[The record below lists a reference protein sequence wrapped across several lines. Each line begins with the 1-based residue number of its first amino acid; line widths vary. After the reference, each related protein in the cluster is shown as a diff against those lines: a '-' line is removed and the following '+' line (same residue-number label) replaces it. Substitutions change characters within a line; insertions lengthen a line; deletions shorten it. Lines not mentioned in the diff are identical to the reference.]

1 MPITGNQIKAARA
14 LAGMDQ
20 KALAEAAQIG
30 INTVRNIEG
39 SGPEPA
45 AGRIDT
51 LNAIR
56 EALQRAGVIF
66 VEEGQM
72 SSDGLGVRLMD
83 RR

>member
-20 KALAEAAQIG
+20 KALAKAAQIG
-30 INTVRNIEG
+30 VNTVRNIES
-39 SGPEPA
+39 SGEEPA

-56 EALQRAGVIF
+56 GALHRAGIVF
-66 VEEGQM
+66 LEEGQP
-72 SSDGLGVRLMD
+72 SSDGLGVRMVGSK
-83 RR
+83 